1 MSLRSTTTTYG
12 RVAQALH
19 WITFLLLLPLAPMG
33 LVMVGMADGPTKTG
47 LYQAHVF
54 LGLVVA
60 ALTVFRAIWRLTE
73 PTPAVPAGITGPHVW
88 LYKGVHLLFYVVL
101 IGLGLSGMGIL
112 ALSGLNPFNVAPE
125 SINHD
130 VPPIAGHFVLSRL
143 YMLLLVLH
151 LVGVF
156 RYQFFEGNV
165 FARMGLGWLKIGRQN
180 I

>member
-1 MSLRSTTTTYG
+1 MSLRSTTATYG

-19 WITFLLLLPLAPMG
+19 WITFLLILPLAPLG
-33 LVMVGMADGPTKTG
+33 LIMVGMADGPTKTS
-47 LYQAHVF
+47 LYQTHVL
-54 LGLVVA
+54 LGLTVA
-60 ALTVFRAIWRLTE
+60 LLTVVRAVWRFTE
-73 PTPAVPAGITGPHVW
+73 PTPVIPAGITGPHVW

-101 IGLGLSGMGIL
+101 IGLGLSGLGIL
-112 ALSGLNPFNVAPE
+112 GLSGLTPFSVAPE
-125 SINHD
+125 AINRD

-143 YMLLLVLH
+143 YLVLLVLH

-180 I
+180 S